1 MNREN
6 ESRAGDVIVRP
17 HRRPPRPQLVGET
30 IELLRSR
37 LGSGEFKIG
46 DKIPS
51 EATLIQDFGI
61 GRTTLREAVRVL
73 EHEGLLVVRQGAGT
87 YLQAAKDRG
96 ILSGRLRQ
104 ARVLEVLEVRR
115 ALELEITRLAASRR
129 SDAALESIGR
139 AVEGMRRSLKQSD
152 KISFLE
158 ADLEL
163 FRILAAA
170 TGNPILIEIHT
181 FFSDALRAA
190 LTQIVAIP
198 GVMQT
203 CLSRHEQLYEAVAT
217 RDADLAEAI
226 TKAHL
231 ERLARLTKEV
241 LGGARVG
248 ETDKRAGA
256 VNGSPGAEG
265 QSSRSLEPKAKPAS
279 GGIGVSP

>member
-1 MNREN
+1 
-6 ESRAGDVIVRP
+6 
-17 HRRPPRPQLVGET
+17 VGET

-51 EATLIQDFGI
+51 EATLIKEFGI

-129 SDAALESIGR
+129 SDAAVEFIGR

-170 TGNPILIEIHT
+170 TGNPILVEIHT

-241 LGGARVG
+241 LGEARVG
-248 ETDKRAGA
+248 EADKRAGA

-265 QSSRSLEPKAKPAS
+265 QKLQIARAKSEARLGRHRGFALTDELEDNRSNRA
-279 GGIGVSP
+279 VDD

>member
-6 ESRAGDVIVRP
+6 ESSAGDVIVRP
-17 HRRPPRPQLVGET
+17 HRRPARPQLVGET

-51 EATLIQDFGI
+51 EATLIQEFGI

-87 YLQAAKDRG
+87 YLQSAKDRG

-129 SDAALESIGR
+129 SDAALESIGS
-139 AVEGMRRSLKQSD
+139 AVEGMRHSLKQSD

-170 TGNPILIEIHT
+170 TGNPILVEIHT

-203 CLSRHEQLYEAVAT
+203 CLSRHEQLYEAIAMH
-217 RDADLAEAI
+217 DADLAEAI

-231 ERLARLTKEV
+231 ERLARLIKEV
-241 LGGARVG
+241 LGEVRVG
-248 ETDKRAGA
+248 EADKRAGA
-256 VNGSPGAEG
+256 VNRSPDAEG
-265 QSSRSLEPKAKPAS
+265 QKSRSLEPNAKPAS
-279 GGIGVSP
+279 RSIGV

>member
-6 ESRAGDVIVRP
+6 ESSAGDVIVRP
-17 HRRPPRPQLVGET
+17 HRRPARPQLVGET

-37 LGSGEFKIG
+37 LRSGEFKIG

-51 EATLIQDFGI
+51 EATLIREFGI

-87 YLQAAKDRG
+87 YLQSAKDRG

-129 SDAALESIGR
+129 SDEALEAIGR

-163 FRILAAA
+163 FRVLAAA
-170 TGNPILIEIHT
+170 TGNPILVEIHT
-181 FFSDALRAA
+181 FFSDALRVA

-203 CLSRHEQLYEAVAT
+203 CLSRHEQLYEAVAM

-231 ERLARLTKEV
+231 ERLARLIKEV
-241 LGGARVG
+241 LGEVRVG
-248 ETDKRAGA
+248 EADKRAGA
-256 VNGSPGAEG
+256 VNRSPDAEG
-265 QSSRSLEPKAKPAS
+265 QKSRSLEPNAKPAS
-279 GGIGVSP
+279 RSIGVSP

>member
-1 MNREN
+1 MDRED
-6 ESRAGDVIVRP
+6 ESGAGNMSVRP
-17 HRRPPRPQLVGET
+17 HRRPARPQLVGET
-30 IELLRSR
+30 IALLRSR

-46 DKIPS
+46 DRIPS
-51 EATLIQDFGI
+51 EATLIQEFGI

-87 YLQAAKDRG
+87 YLRSVKDRG

-129 SDAALESIGR
+129 SDAALAAIGR
-139 AVEGMRRSLKQSD
+139 AIEGMRCGLRQLD

-158 ADLEL
+158 ADLEIY
-163 FRILAAA
+163 RVLALA

-181 FFSDALRAA
+181 FFSDSLRLA
-190 LTQIVAIP
+190 LTQIVGIP
-198 GVMQT
+198 GVMQN
-203 CLSRHEQLYEAVAT
+203 CLSRHEQLYEAISA

-231 ERLARLTKEV
+231 ERLAKLTKDV
-241 LGGARVG
+241 LGDVRIG
-248 ETDKRAGA
+248 EANKSAGA
-256 VNGSPGAEG
+256 VNEVQFVEAQGL
-265 QSSRSLEPKAKPAS
+265 RV
-279 GGIGVSP
+279 GG